1 MFKKE
6 IRFTML
12 GSCCE
17 EQEARE
23 AEARSKHRAAVKAS
37 EARLLKGD
45 LLRQHAF
52 NTLHDPET
60 CGCLCGE
67 CEEDGDGAE
76 EASVGT
82 QGTAAAPQS
91 SDSDDEDDDEME
103 AAIVRKMRAARL
115 AQLQGAAAARRE
127 AGTYQRLDEAAL
139 VDRLRGEAPI
149 VLHLARS
156 DSITSACIDKRLA
169 AAASTAPPQVRVVRC
184 SADDGPPAVL
194 PFVRRLPALL
204 VVQDGAVTASAD
216 GLADVREPRALEDA
230 AESWVRDQLARLA
243 VEAAAADSEEEGEE
257 CAEAFCGRPGCRTYP
272 HEHVAWGQK
281 PGAGWAT

>member
-1 MFKKE
+1 
-6 IRFTML
+6 ML

-115 AQLQGAAAARRE
+115 AQLQGAAAAQV
-127 AGTYQRLDEAAL
+127 TKTLKLLRLL
-139 VDRLRGEAPI
+139 
-149 VLHLARS
+149 
-156 DSITSACIDKRLA
+156 RLA
-169 AAASTAPPQVRVVRC
+169 KLFRLMRVSKVVKYIRILKMWFEEKTKIIISDMFVRLTRYGSWPWCGCAEIEMAWHGKRWETGGVRC
-184 SADDGPPAVL
+184 G
-194 PFVRRLPALL
+194 VRFYSYG
-204 VVQDGAVTASAD
+204 D
-216 GLADVREPRALEDA
+216 
-230 AESWVRDQLARLA
+230 
-243 VEAAAADSEEEGEE
+243 
-257 CAEAFCGRPGCRTYP
+257 
-272 HEHVAWGQK
+272 
-281 PGAGWAT
+281 